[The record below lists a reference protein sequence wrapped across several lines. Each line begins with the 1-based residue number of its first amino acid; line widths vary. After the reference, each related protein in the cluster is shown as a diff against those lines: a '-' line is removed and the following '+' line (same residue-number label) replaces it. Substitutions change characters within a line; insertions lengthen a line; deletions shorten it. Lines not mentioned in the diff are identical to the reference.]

1 MEQEELDKITAL
13 MKTLGY
19 ELSNTPWSDGKKHPE
34 NEEFRQIKIEHYID
48 SQDGGEIPQAIS
60 WGLAR
65 AIHHTN
71 LEARYEEL
79 KWVDHQIGETGIQWL
94 ENRLAN
100 LKAELAKEKK

>member
-71 LEARYEEL
+71 LEVRYEEL

-100 LKAELAKEKK
+100 LKAELAKEK